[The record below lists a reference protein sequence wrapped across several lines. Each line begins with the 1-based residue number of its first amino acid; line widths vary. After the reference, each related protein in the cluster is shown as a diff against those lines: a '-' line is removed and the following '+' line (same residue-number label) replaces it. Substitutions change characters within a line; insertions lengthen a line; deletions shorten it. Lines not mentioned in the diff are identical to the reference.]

1 MSKYQKVIGLE
12 VHSQL
17 NTNTKLFCGCK
28 REFGALANSH
38 VCPVCLALPGALP
51 VPNEKAIRLAIKLGL
66 ALNCDIDP
74 SPMWTRKNYFYPDL
88 PKGYQITQT
97 GGLPFYDHPICKNGY
112 LDIDLEDGSTKRIR
126 INRIHMEE
134 DAGKLIHDLNATD
147 SHFDANRCGTPLCEI
162 VTEPDFR
169 TAKEAVAYLTK
180 LKAILEFTGVSD
192 ADMEKGNLRCDA
204 NISIRLSEDSPL
216 GTRAE
221 IKNLNSFS
229 NIEKSINIEA
239 DLQAVTLDNGGE
251 VEQCTKRFDVNN
263 NRTIV
268 IRSKEDAHDY
278 RYFPEPDMVL
288 LSVTQEM
295 IEAARSEMPEL
306 PAARKARFMSSY
318 GITAYDAEVLT
329 AEKDV
334 SDYYDEVAKHS
345 SNAKLAAN
353 WVVSELLRE
362 VKELDGGWQAVKI
375 SPNQLADMV
384 NLISKDTISGKIGKK
399 VFAEMFE
406 TGKDPDVIIQEQDL
420 VQVTDTDAI
429 ESIVREVIANNQ
441 NQWNQFMEGKDKLQG
456 FFVGNVM
463 KISKGKANPGSV
475 NQIIAKIKAEN

>member
-17 NTNTKLFCGCK
+17 NTDTKLFCSCK
-28 REFGALANSH
+28 REFGAEANSH

-66 ALNCDIDP
+66 ALNCEIDP

-134 DAGKLIHDLNATD
+134 DAGKLIHDLNTTD

-169 TAKEAVAYLTK
+169 NAKEAVAYLTK

-204 NISIRLSEDSPL
+204 NISIRLSEDAPL

-239 DLQAVTLDNGGE
+239 DLQAVTIDNGGE
-251 VEQCTKRFDVNN
+251 VDQCTKRFDVNN
-263 NRTIV
+263 NKTIV

-288 LSVTQEM
+288 LKVTEEM

-306 PAARKARFMSSY
+306 PAARKARFISDY
-318 GITAYDAEVLT
+318 EITDYDAEVLT

-334 SDYYDEVAKHS
+334 SDYYDEVAKLS

-362 VKELDGGWQAVKI
+362 VKELEGGLETVKI
-375 SPNQLADMV
+375 APKQLADMV

-406 TGKDPDVIIQEQDL
+406 SGKDPEVIIKEKDL
-420 VQVTDTDAI
+420 VQVTDTGAI
-429 ESIVREVIANNQ
+429 EDIVREVIANNQ
-441 NQWNQFMEGKDKLQG
+441 NQWNEFMGGKDKLQG

-463 KISKGKANPGSV
+463 KLSKGKANPGMV
-475 NQIIAKIKAEN
+475 NQIIAKIKAEA